1 LQDDHGV
8 RLDNLVHIAH
18 NVILGADTAIAA
30 GVTIGGSAIL
40 GKRCQ
45 IFLNIHFHNFIYLF
59 LDF

>member
-1 LQDDHGV
+1 MWQLRCRQE
-8 RLDNLVHIAH
+8 IH

-45 IFLNIHFHNFIYLF
+45 IGGGQ
-59 LDF
+59 